1 MLEFILHVVM
11 VLGLVCNIVALGV
24 ILRQDVRK
32 PDLSLAM
39 IMALSDMFLVTF
51 KLVDSLCSF
60 MLGEDSNALVND
72 QWKGV
77 ITTFLLQLSA
87 VSVGGLAF
95 LRFCIIFLRC
105 KISMVLWWS
114 IFVSLQLL
122 ILGLLIVV
130 GVEGQYKSLQLMSLS
145 YPGINSGMWVVEL
158 CRNHLLASFI
168 WPLVAVNISYP
179 CIARLYESNLR
190 IFHIDKSIYKH
201 TCFLYLKILVF
212 TFVYNL
218 VMLPTFYVLL
228 METITGQLQSPT
240 MESIAAVTLFSMTF
254 FNPLVLLLLHQETF
268 RELRELGFRLKYR
281 FLALG
286 PNGGLVA
293 V

>member
-11 VLGLVCNIVALGV
+11 VLGLVCNLVALGV

-32 PDLSLAM
+32 PDLILAM

-60 MLGEDSNALVND
+60 MLGEDLNAL
-72 QWKGV
+72 
-77 ITTFLLQLSA
+77 LSA

-240 MESIAAVTLFSMTF
+240 MESIAVVTLFSMTF
-254 FNPLVLLLLHQETF
+254 FNPLVLLLLHQETY